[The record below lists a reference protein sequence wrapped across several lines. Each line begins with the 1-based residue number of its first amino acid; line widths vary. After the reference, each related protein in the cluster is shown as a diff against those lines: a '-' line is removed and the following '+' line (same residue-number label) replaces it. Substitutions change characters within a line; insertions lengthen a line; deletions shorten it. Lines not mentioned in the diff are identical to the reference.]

1 MNKNFLRFS
10 NSRIETIENEG
21 EDGGGRGGE
30 VGAKEGKKAW
40 NIFTQRARPR
50 EGANA
55 ECT

>member
-10 NSRIETIENEG
+10 NSRIETIEKEG
-21 EDGGGRGGE
+21 EDGGE